1 MRALRPA
8 IDQKSMVDIY
18 YSFFYPHLIYGLE
31 FWGHAS
37 DSQLQPIQTLQK
49 NALRIIKGIRP
60 GGHISSH
67 FEKLKIMP
75 LQMLFEYRTLKL
87 LLKSYSIQ
95 DILNMKTN
103 HEYNTRSNELKII
116 KTNNK
121 RGERS
126 LLSNGISLFNKYLLG
141 VWTGPGCDLTVGL
154 AGRLWSRGG

>member
-1 MRALRPA
+1 
-8 IDQKSMVDIY
+8 
-18 YSFFYPHLIYGLE
+18 
-31 FWGHAS
+31 
-37 DSQLQPIQTLQK
+37 
-49 NALRIIKGIRP
+49 
-60 GGHISSH
+60 
-67 FEKLKIMP
+67 MP

-103 HEYNTRSNELKII
+103 HEHNTRSNKLKII

-154 AGRLWSRGG
+154 AGRLWSCGG